1 MLTLNGVPFTTGR
14 ATYRDF
20 NREHVSSKTA
30 IYVQVVLP
38 IHTGISV
45 YAVVDTGTPY
55 CIFETEILE
64 ALGFSFNNGESITLN
79 TAYGSFR
86 GTIQRLTIRL
96 VAEQGDS
103 LDVDSSVF
111 VTGEWWYGN
120 FVGYSGF
127 LERFRFAV
135 DAATNSFYFG
145 PHGW

>member
-1 MLTLNGVPFTTGR
+1 MLTLNGIPFTTGR
-14 ATYRDF
+14 ATYRDLDPE
-20 NREHVSSKTA
+20 NTSRQNA
-30 IYVQVVLP
+30 IYVQLVLP

-45 YAVVDTGTPY
+45 YALVDTGTPY
-55 CIFETEILE
+55 CIFEAEVVE
-64 ALGFSFNNGESITLN
+64 ALGLSFDNGESITLN

-103 LDVDSSVF
+103 LDVDASVF
-111 VTGEWWYGN
+111 ITGEWGYGN

-145 PHGW
+145 PHG